1 MDIIISN
8 VSDTYMFT
16 YKTIGGMIDFRF
28 FLENNPTAV
37 LEKFHSFLGGS
48 HIPPFWAMGFHQSR
62 WGYVNVSMLEDVLK
76 KYKEND
82 IPLDALWSDIDYMN
96 KCEDFTIDEA
106 SFPLDRMAAIIK

>member
-1 MDIIISN
+1 
-8 VSDTYMFT
+8 
-16 YKTIGGMIDFRF
+16 
-28 FLENNPTAV
+28 
-37 LEKFHSFLGGS
+37 
-48 HIPPFWAMGFHQSR
+48 MGFHQSR